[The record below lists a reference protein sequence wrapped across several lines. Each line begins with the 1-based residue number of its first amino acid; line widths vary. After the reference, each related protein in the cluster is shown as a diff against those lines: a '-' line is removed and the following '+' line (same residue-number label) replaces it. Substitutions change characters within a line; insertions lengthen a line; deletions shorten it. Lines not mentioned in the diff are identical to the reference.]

1 LILHVVQL
9 LLNKSICS
17 SISCE
22 EMGWRTLGLQGPLN
36 ELSREHMS
44 SQKLNH
50 QGQGL
55 HGSAPDP
62 FPIDHSYSLNIF
74 MGLLTVITGG
84 SLTTFPD
91 LLMLFLLLGCHV

>member
-1 LILHVVQL
+1 
-9 LLNKSICS
+9 
-17 SISCE
+17 
-22 EMGWRTLGLQGPLN
+22 MGWRTLGLQGPLN